1 MLKIHTNPSHA
12 QNWYQRFQGHQPAF
26 VCVLGF
32 TATCLIAGISSAGVT
47 AEDRQMTAIADAELL
62 ASGKSDRLPP
72 LSAGVSPAYISRA
85 VVQQLQFPLYI
96 FNAGLPHSPTVPHID
111 LGGVPAQC
119 LTTGQAL
126 PLNCVK
132 YLFQQGMEWGKKL
145 AKEHPYII
153 LSECVVGGTT
163 TALALLTALGYSAH
177 GKIGS
182 SHAICNHEQKWQ
194 VVQQGLSKIS
204 PTADPLTIVSAVGD
218 PMQIVVAGMAIALSN
233 QAGVLLAG
241 GTQMLAVYA
250 LLERLAET
258 LGLAW
263 HKENIIIGTTRWV
276 AEDRTAQVI
285 ELAEQFPIP
294 FVAGQ
299 LCLANSQYPEL
310 RIYES
315 GFVKEG
321 VGAGGAVISAHLY
334 QNWGNQDL
342 LRAIEQTLAQAR
354 SQ

>member
-1 MLKIHTNPSHA
+1 MIKIHTNFSHA
-12 QNWYQRFQGHQPAF
+12 QNWFQRFQGHQPAF

-32 TATCLIAGISSAGVT
+32 TATCLIEGISSAGLT
-47 AEDRQMTAIADAELL
+47 AKDRQVTAIADAELL
-62 ASGKSDRLPP
+62 ASGKSTRLPP
-72 LSAGVSPAYISRA
+72 LTAGVSPAYIARA

-96 FNAGLPHSPTVPHID
+96 FNAGLPQPPTVPHID

-126 PLNCVK
+126 PLDCVK
-132 YLFQQGMEWGKKL
+132 HLFQQGMRWGETL
-145 AKEHPYII
+145 AKAHPYLI

-163 TALALLTALGYSAH
+163 TALALLTAFGYSAH

-182 SHAICNHEQKWQ
+182 SHAVCNHEQKWQ
-194 VVQQGLSKIS
+194 VVQQGLSQIP
-204 PTADPLTIVSAVGD
+204 PTADPLTLVSALGD

-250 LLERLAET
+250 LLERLAQT

-263 HKENIIIGTTRWV
+263 QKENIIVGTTRWV
-276 AEDRTAQVI
+276 AEDPTAQVI
-285 ELAEQFPIP
+285 ALAQQFPIP
-294 FVAGQ
+294 FVGGQ
-299 LCLANSQYPEL
+299 LCLADSQYPEL

-321 VGAGGAVISAHLY
+321 VGAGGAVISSHLY
-334 QNWGNQDL
+334 QNWGNPDL
-342 LRAIEQTLAQAR
+342 VRAIEQTLAQAR
-354 SQ
+354 GQ

>member
-1 MLKIHTNPSHA
+1 MIKIHTNPSHA
-12 QNWYQRFQGHQPAF
+12 QNWCQRFQGHQPAF

-32 TATCLIAGISSAGVT
+32 TATSLIDGISSAGVT
-47 AEDRQMTAIADAELL
+47 AEDRKITAIADAELL
-62 ASGKSDRLPP
+62 TRGKSTRLPP

-85 VVQQLQFPLYI
+85 VVAQLQFPLYI
-96 FNAGLPHSPTVPHID
+96 FNAGLPQPPTVPHIN

-126 PLNCVK
+126 HLDCVK
-132 YLFQQGMEWGKKL
+132 HLFQQGMHWGKKL
-145 AKEHPYII
+145 AEAHPYII

-163 TALALLTALGYSAH
+163 TALAVLTALGYSAH
-177 GKIGS
+177 GKMGS
-182 SHAICNHEQKWQ
+182 SHPVCNHEQKWQ
-194 VVQQGLSKIS
+194 VVQQGLRKMP
-204 PTADPLTIVSAVGD
+204 PTANPLTIVSAVGD
-218 PMQIVVAGMAIALSN
+218 PMQILVAGMAIALSK

-241 GTQMLAVYA
+241 GTQMLAVYG
-250 LLERLAET
+250 LLERLGAT

-276 AEDRTAQVI
+276 AEDPTAQVI
-285 ELAEQFPIP
+285 ELAKQFPIP
-294 FVAGQ
+294 LVAGQ
-299 LCLANSQYPEL
+299 LSFADSQYPEL

-321 VGAGGAVISAHLY
+321 VGAGGAMISAHLY
-334 QNWGNQDL
+334 QNWRNQDFV
-342 LRAIEQTLAQAR
+342 RAIEHTLANAR

>member
-1 MLKIHTNPSHA
+1 MIKIHTNPSHA
-12 QNWYQRFQGHQPAF
+12 QNWLGRFQGHKPAF

-32 TATCLIAGISSAGVT
+32 TATCLIEGISSAGLT
-47 AEDRQMTAIADAELL
+47 AKDRQVTAIADAELL
-62 ASGKSDRLPP
+62 AKGRSDRLPP

-85 VVQQLQFPLYI
+85 VVQQLQLPLYI
-96 FNAGLPHSPTVPHID
+96 FNAGLPQPPPIPHID
-111 LGGVPAQC
+111 LGGRPAHC

-126 PLNCVK
+126 SPDCVK
-132 YLFQQGMEWGKKL
+132 YLFQQGMDWGKKL
-145 AKEHPYII
+145 AEAHPYII

-163 TALALLTALGYSAH
+163 TALAVLTALGYSAH

-194 VVQQGLSKIS
+194 VVQQGLGKM
-204 PTADPLTIVSAVGD
+204 PQTDDPLAVVSALGD
-218 PMQIVVAGMAIALSN
+218 PMQIVVASMAIALSN
-233 QAGVLLAG
+233 HAGVLLAG

-250 LLERLAET
+250 LAQRLAQT
-258 LGLAW
+258 LGIAW
-263 HKENIIIGTTRWV
+263 QRDNILIGTTRWV
-276 AEDRTAQVI
+276 AEDPTARVL
-285 ELAEQFPIP
+285 ELAQQFPVP

-299 LCLANSQYPEL
+299 LSLADSQYPEL

-321 VGAGGAVISAHLY
+321 VGAGGAVIAAHLY
-334 QNWGNQDL
+334 QNWGNPDL
-342 LRAIEQTLAQAR
+342 LRAIEHTLANTR